1 MGHQVSSK
9 IELVGKGKE
18 QNNVT
23 VCLKNPLNFTSN
35 ENTIYYINFN
45 NFIIETLNRQ
55 FLEPVLKKNPFFMVK
70 TYCRVFT

>member
-35 ENTIYYINFN
+35 ENTIYYINLY
-45 NFIIETLNRQ
+45 NFIIENRQ